1 MMRRCYVA
9 LGSNIDA
16 ARHIVGSVAELRDRF
31 GKVTLSTVYES
42 EAAGFAGEPFL
53 NAVAAFDSTASPDRL
68 SGILRAIEIAHHRN
82 RQAPKFS
89 ARTLDLD
96 LILHDNTVIN
106 TPTIRLPHPDIE
118 RYWFVLK
125 PLIELAPEAKHPVTQ
140 RTYKALWPSCDHP
153 PTADIRTVSLP
164 I

>member
-68 SGILRAIEIAHHRN
+68 SGILRAIEI
-82 RQAPKFS
+82 
-89 ARTLDLD
+89 
-96 LILHDNTVIN
+96 
-106 TPTIRLPHPDIE
+106 
-118 RYWFVLK
+118 
-125 PLIELAPEAKHPVTQ
+125 ELAPEAKHPVTQ

-153 PTADIRTVSLP
+153 PAADIRTVSLP